1 MSEQKAKNNKVVIL
15 QSNYIPWKGYFDMI
29 NEADTFV
36 FYDTVKYTKNDWR
49 NRNKIYPK
57 NGVQWLTIPIA
68 GSAVNLKIQD
78 VDITNSSWQ
87 KKHAKTLGFG
97 YRSCEHFS
105 QLEEFIELFLV
116 DKTWANLSELNISI
130 IKWISNKLGITTEF
144 LNANDLEVE
153 GDRVKRLLEILQKLK
168 ATHYLSG
175 PAARGYMTP
184 QLNEFADIG
193 IDVSFKEYSNYKEY
207 QQLGADFEQSVSI
220 LDMIAHISWE
230 KIPDFIWK

>member
-1 MSEQKAKNNKVVIL
+1 MCS
-15 QSNYIPWKGYFDMI
+15 
-29 NEADTFV
+29 
-36 FYDTVKYTKNDWR
+36 
-49 NRNKIYPK
+49 
-57 NGVQWLTIPIA
+57 
-68 GSAVNLKIQD
+68 LKIFAE
-78 VDITNSSWQ
+78 SSGSTSIINTPA
-87 KKHAKTLGFG
+87 KDSEHAKTLGFG

-153 GDRVKRLLEILQKLK
+153 GDRVKRLLE
-168 ATHYLSG
+168 
-175 PAARGYMTP
+175 MTP